1 MLLAFIISL
10 ITYSLAKTISSINN
24 FYCYTDYSIA
34 DKPFNFLPKSS
45 RIFEITCGCQH
56 EWKKTFCNNFKRY
69 GKMKTGHSP
78 HVCICRQIN
87 DKDSTCDQFMTR
99 CFGDKITKYQSCSC
113 CFNQPDDHC
122 NQLECKNLEPDFGRG
137 SNTSCICHDQSNYP
151 KHICDNE
158 DISPRKKLRPLYTV
172 TGKPYYGITDGTSGF
187 TITDSDNPEN
197 SEFYKTILKA
207 VQTNKLILAFI
218 IILIIGVLAAIIFG
232 CCIICFGKKQSN
244 RRTNTRREKRAVN
257 EKRLLEI
264 TQNDIEGYLP

>member
-1 MLLAFIISL
+1 MLLTLIISFF
-10 ITYSLAKTISSINN
+10 TYSLAKTISSLNN
-24 FYCYTDYSIA
+24 FNCYTDYSIA
-34 DKPFNFLPKSS
+34 DKPFNFLPKNS
-45 RIFEITCGCQH
+45 RIFEITCGCQYD
-56 EWKKTFCNNFKRY
+56 WKKTFCNNFKRY
-69 GKMKTGHSP
+69 GKMNVKESP
-78 HVCICRQIN
+78 HVCICRQLN

-99 CFGDKITKYQSCSC
+99 CFGEKRTKYQSCSC

-151 KHICDNE
+151 KHICENE

-172 TGKPYYGITDGTSGF
+172 TGRTDGTSDF
-187 TITDSDNPEN
+187 TITDKNNPDSN
-197 SEFYKTILKA
+197 FYKTILKA
-207 VQTNKLILAFI
+207 IQTNKIILAFI

-244 RRTNTRREKRAVN
+244 RRTNTRREKRIEN
-257 EKRLLEI
+257 EKRLLEV